1 MTGSGPEPD
10 SHRTSDRGFPFAAA
24 AGVAGGAGS
33 GQRSSAGDAG
43 RAGSGLRSSA
53 GTTLDDYTDRY
64 AQRMRGMTASEI
76 RALFSVTSRPEV
88 VSLAGGAPFVSAL
101 PLDAVGEM
109 LGSLGGPAH
118 GATTLQYSGGQGD
131 LALRE
136 RICEVMAL
144 SGIDA
149 ATGASPD
156 DVVVTIGGQQALDL
170 VSRVFLDPG
179 DVVLAE
185 GPSYV
190 GALGVFQ
197 AAQADVVHVPM
208 DDDGIIPEA
217 LAEALATVAR
227 AGKRAKFLYTVP
239 AYHNPAGV
247 TLSEPRREQI
257 LDIAERAGLLVV
269 EDDPY
274 GLLGFSGEPL
284 PALRSRRRDGVLYVS
299 TFSKTFAP
307 GLRVGWVLAPH
318 AVREKL
324 VIASEAQ
331 ILCPSMF
338 AQSAIATYFA
348 SMPWREQIKTFRETY
363 RERRDAL
370 LASLTDLMPA
380 GTRWTRPEG
389 GFYVWLTLPEG
400 LHSKEMLPRAIAARV
415 AYVPGTGFFADGSG
429 GSHMRLSYCFPT
441 PERIREG
448 VRRLAT
454 VVEEEMKMRAVFGTA
469 APGAAP
475 GVSWTPAGTFGAAAA
490 HTPSPGQE

>member
-1 MTGSGPEPD
+1 MGS
-10 SHRTSDRGFPFAAA
+10 
-24 AGVAGGAGS
+24 
-33 GQRSSAGDAG
+33 
-43 RAGSGLRSSA
+43 

-64 AQRMRGMTASEI
+64 AQRVHGMAASEI
-76 RALFSVTSRPEV
+76 RALFAVTSRPEV

-109 LGSLGGPAH
+109 LGQLGSVH
-118 GATTLQYSGGQGD
+118 GATTLQYGLGQGD
-131 LALRE
+131 ITLRE
-136 RICEVMAL
+136 RICEVMSL

-149 ATGASPD
+149 SSGASPD
-156 DVVVTIGGQQALDL
+156 DVVVTVGGQQALDL

-208 DDDGIIPEA
+208 DDEGLIPAA
-217 LAEALATVAR
+217 LAEALETVAK

-239 AYHNPAGV
+239 NYHNPGGV
-247 TLSEPRREQI
+247 TLVESRRDQI
-257 LDIAERAGLLVV
+257 LEICQRAGLLVI

-274 GLLGFSGEPL
+274 GLLGFDGEPL
-284 PALRSRRRDGVLYVS
+284 RALRARDKDAVLYVS

-331 ILCPSMF
+331 ILCPSMY
-338 AQSAIATYFA
+338 AQSAVATYFA
-348 SMPWREQIKTFRETY
+348 TMPWKEQIKNFRELY

-370 LASLTDLMPA
+370 LDGLRDMMPA
-380 GTRWTRPEG
+380 GTRWTHPAG

-400 LHSKEMLPRAIAARV
+400 LHSKEMLPRAITARV
-415 AYVPGTGFFADGSG
+415 AYVPGTGFYADGSG
-429 GSHMRLSYCFPT
+429 GEYMRLSYCFPP

-448 VRRLAT
+448 VRRLAG
-454 VVEEEMKMRAVFGTA
+454 VIEQELAIRAVFGTSGQPA
-469 APGAAP
+469 APR
-475 GVSWTPAGTFGAAAA
+475 GVSWTSAAAFGATAGD
-490 HTPSPGQE
+490 TPDPGLG

>member
-1 MTGSGPEPD
+1 MT
-10 SHRTSDRGFPFAAA
+10 
-24 AGVAGGAGS
+24 
-33 GQRSSAGDAG
+33 
-43 RAGSGLRSSA
+43 

-64 AQRMRGMTASEI
+64 AQRVRGMTTSEI
-76 RALFSVTSRPEV
+76 RALFAVTSRPEV
-88 VSLAGGAPFVSAL
+88 VSLAGGAPFVAAL

-109 LGSLGGPAH
+109 MARLGGEQ

-131 LALRE
+131 PALRE

-149 ATGASPD
+149 STGASPD
-156 DVVVTIGGQQALDL
+156 DVVVTVGGQQALDL

-208 DDDGIIPEA
+208 DDEGLIPA
-217 LAEALATVAR
+217 AFAEALETVAR

-239 AYHNPAGV
+239 NYHNPAGV
-247 TLSEPRREQI
+247 TLSSARRDEI
-257 LDIAERAGLLVV
+257 LDIAERSRLLVI

-274 GLLGFSGEPL
+274 GLLGFSGEPM
-284 PALRSRRRDGVLYVS
+284 PALRARRRDGVLYVS

-338 AQSAIATYFA
+338 AQTAIATYFA
-348 SMPWREQIKTFRETY
+348 TMPWREQIKTFRQIY
-363 RERRDAL
+363 QERRDAL
-370 LASLTDLMPA
+370 LSSLTDMMPP
-380 GTRWTRPEG
+380 GTRWTHPDG

-400 LHSKEMLPRAIAARV
+400 LHSKEMLPRAIASRV

-429 GSHMRLSYCFPT
+429 SSNMRLSYCFPP

-448 VRRLAT
+448 VRRLALAIEQESL
-454 VVEEEMKMRAVFGTA
+454 VRAEFGTSSSPA
-469 APGAAP
+469 RG
-475 GVSWTPAGTFGAAAA
+475 GITWTQATGFGAAAGN
-490 HTPSPGQE
+490 TPAPGLE

>member
-1 MTGSGPEPD
+1 
-10 SHRTSDRGFPFAAA
+10 
-24 AGVAGGAGS
+24 
-33 GQRSSAGDAG
+33 
-43 RAGSGLRSSA
+43 
-53 GTTLDDYTDRY
+53 
-64 AQRMRGMTASEI
+64 MTASEI
-76 RALFSVTSRPEV
+76 RALFAVTSRPEV
-88 VSLAGGAPFVSAL
+88 VSLAGGAPFVAAL

-109 LGSLGGPAH
+109 MGQLGGPQQ
-118 GATTLQYSGGQGD
+118 GTTTLQYSGGQGD
-131 LALRE
+131 AALRE

-149 ATGASPD
+149 SNGASPD
-156 DVVVTIGGQQALDL
+156 DVVVTVGGQQALDL

-197 AAQADVVHVPM
+197 AAQADVVHVPI
-208 DDDGIIPEA
+208 DDDGLIPAA
-217 LAEALATVAR
+217 LAEALETVAR

-239 AYHNPAGV
+239 NYHNPGGV
-247 TLSEPRREQI
+247 TLPDARRDEI
-257 LDIAERAGLLVV
+257 LAIAERARLLVI

-274 GLLGFSGEPL
+274 GLLGFSGEPM
-284 PALRSRRRDGVLYVS
+284 PALRARHRDGVLYVS

-338 AQSAIATYFA
+338 AQTAIATYFA
-348 SMPWREQIKTFRETY
+348 TMPWKEQVKTFRQIY
-363 RERRDAL
+363 QERRDAL
-370 LASLTDLMPA
+370 LSALTEQMPA
-380 GTRWTRPEG
+380 GTRWTRPDG

-415 AYVPGTGFFADGSG
+415 AFVPGTGFYADGTG
-429 GSHMRLSYCFPT
+429 GSHLRLSYCFPT

-448 VRRLAT
+448 VRRLAK
-454 VVEEEMKMRAVFGTA
+454 VVEQEVRIREEFGTVA
-469 APGAAP
+469 VQDPAK
-475 GVSWTPAGTFGAAAA
+475 VTWTPATALGRTAGQ
-490 HTPSPGQE
+490 TPSPGLE